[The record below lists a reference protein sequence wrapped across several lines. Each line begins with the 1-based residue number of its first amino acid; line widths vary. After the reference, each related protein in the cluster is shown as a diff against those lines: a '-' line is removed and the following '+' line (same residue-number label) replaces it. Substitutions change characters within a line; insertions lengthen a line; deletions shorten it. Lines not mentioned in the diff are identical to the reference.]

1 MSKVFKP
8 FETMSRE
15 NLLALIH
22 YQAERIALLEKQ
34 NAELGARVAKLE
46 GQVAKNSSN
55 SSKPPSSDGLKK
67 AKPKSRRE
75 RGKRK
80 SGGQAGHKGETLK
93 MVDTPDVT
101 TQV

>member
-15 NLLALIH
+15 NLLALIQH
-22 YQAERIALLEKQ
+22 QAERIALLEKQ

-46 GQVAKNSSN
+46 GQLAKNSSN

-67 AKPKSRRE
+67 AKRVISRNYSRIRE
-75 RGKRK
+75 MMSRNTR
-80 SGGQAGHKGETLK
+80 
-93 MVDTPDVT
+93 
-101 TQV
+101 